1 MSLLSKKIGID
12 LGSSTVLIYVKGEG
26 IVVNERC
33 DEKRTLGELIGKAN
47 GRRRL
52 FGPEVVV
59 SVPSAVG
66 SGERRAVAE
75 AAMAAGA
82 RQVWLIDDPLAA
94 AMGAGLPIAEARA
107 SAICDMGAATTEIAV
122 ISLSGMVVSRSIPVG
137 GDSIDDAIA
146 EHVRRTHGLVIDRR
160 AAEEVKLVAGSAV
173 EIADP
178 LVAQIGTHD
187 ISSNEIAEAIQQPLR
202 SIVGAIRQVLEETP
216 PELATDVTQRGIV
229 LCGGGAQL
237 RGLAGYVSH
246 HTGIPAFVAD
256 EPQTSVVRGAA
267 LALESFAVLKQNQ
280 SYLR

>member
-26 IVVNERC
+26 IVVNERS
-33 DEKRTLGELIGKAN
+33 DRKRSLGDLIGKAN
-47 GRRRL
+47 GRHRL
-52 FGPEVVV
+52 FRPDVVV
-59 SVPSAVG
+59 SVPSAVS

-94 AMGAGLPIAEARA
+94 AMGAGLPIAEPRA
-107 SAICDMGAATTEIAV
+107 SAICDIGAATTEIAV

-146 EHVRRTHGLVIDRR
+146 QHVRRAHGVAIDRR
-160 AAEEVKLVAGSAV
+160 AAEEVKLAAGSAV
-173 EIADP
+173 ETAEP
-178 LVAQIGTHD
+178 LVARAGSQD
-187 ISSNEIAEAIQQPLR
+187 VSSNEIAEAIQEPLR
-202 SIVGAIRQVLEETP
+202 QIVRAIRQVLDETP
-216 PELATDVTQRGIV
+216 PELAADVAQRGIV

-237 RGLAGYVSH
+237 RGLAGYVSRQA
-246 HTGIPAFVAD
+246 GIPAFVAE

-267 LALESFAVLKQNQ
+267 LALENFAVLKQNQ

>member
-12 LGSSTVLIYVKGEG
+12 QGSATVLIYVKGEG
-26 IVVNERC
+26 IVVNERS

-66 SGERRAVAE
+66 SGERRAVAA

-107 SAICDMGAATTEIAV
+107 SAICDIGAATTEIAV

-146 EHVRRTHGLVIDRR
+146 DHIRRTHGLVIDRR
-160 AAEEVKLVAGSAV
+160 AAEGVKLTAGSAV
-173 EIADP
+173 EMAVP
-178 LVAQIGTHD
+178 LVAQVETFGV
-187 ISSNEIAEAIQQPLR
+187 SSNEIAEAIQGPLLH
-202 SIVGAIRQVLEETP
+202 IVAAIRQVLEETP
-216 PELATDVTQRGIV
+216 PELAADVAQRGIV

-246 HTGIPAFVAD
+246 HTGIPALVAD